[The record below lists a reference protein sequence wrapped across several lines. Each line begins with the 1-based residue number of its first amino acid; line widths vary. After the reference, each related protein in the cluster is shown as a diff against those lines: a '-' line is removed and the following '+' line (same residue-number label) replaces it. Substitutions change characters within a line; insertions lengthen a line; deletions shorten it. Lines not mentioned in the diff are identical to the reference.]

1 MLSHT
6 CKTANR
12 FTSYQLGFLTMF
24 MELFVALSL
33 KIPVREF
40 VGGGGGI
47 ILKYLTK
54 KHDMIL
60 TLLQNRT

>member
-12 FTSYQLGFLTMF
+12 LTSYQLGFLTMF

-54 KHDMIL
+54 K
-60 TLLQNRT
+60 T

>member
-33 KIPVREF
+33 KIPGREF
-40 VGGGGGI
+40 VGGGGI

-54 KHDMIL
+54 KNEMIH

>member
-33 KIPVREF
+33 KILVREF
-40 VGGGGGI
+40 VGGGGDNFKV
-47 ILKYLTK
+47 LLK